1 MPAPRLPQAPS
12 PGMRSAY
19 DARMPSDL
27 HELTRHNVE
36 SIAQLEANGAKA
48 GPHPIADEVTRIL
61 GSMPSVVVHV
71 VGFVLW
77 LSANTLLPRAWH
89 FDPFPFPLLAILV
102 PLEAL
107 VVALFILMSEN
118 RQRLLD
124 DRRASLNLQ
133 ISLLAEQENTRML
146 RLLSAVAQAVGI
158 DASAVD
164 QVTALEENVQP
175 EKVLAQIDD
184 SKTANGQ
191 TRSKGDD

>member
-1 MPAPRLPQAPS
+1 MPT
-12 PGMRSAY
+12 
-19 DARMPSDL
+19 DL
-27 HELTRHNVE
+27 HELTRRNVE
-36 SIAQLEANGAKA
+36 AIAQLEANRAKT
-48 GPHPIADEVTRIL
+48 GPHPIADEVTRVF

-71 VGFVLW
+71 VVFILW

-89 FDPFPFPLLAILV
+89 FDPFPFPLLAIMV

-118 RQRLLD
+118 RQRLQD

-133 ISLLAEQENTRML
+133 ISLLAEQENTRLL
-146 RLLSAVAQAVGI
+146 RLLSAVAKAVGI

-164 QVTALEENVQP
+164 EATALEENVEP

-191 TRSKGDD
+191 TRRQGDD